1 MIRDKYNIIPVFLAA
16 LLHFLMLA
24 GMVFVYDFS
33 RPARPAVPLAITATL
48 VTEDELREPP
58 PAEEPVVIE
67 PDPELDP
74 EPEPEPQ
81 PDPAEELRRK
91 AEEQKRQEDLR
102 IEQQRIRAEE
112 EADRQRQ
119 RQAAEERRKREDAE
133 IERRRQEAERRRL
146 EDLARQQAENERL
159 RREAE
164 QAERRSRAEQ
174 ELADEELRL
183 ASLTAS
189 DEQRW
194 AFAIQQKVTRN
205 WIRPGSTIENLE
217 CIVDVRQLPGGEVV
231 NVTIVSCNG
240 DAAVRRSIEAAVK
253 KASPLPAPDNPSVF
267 QRNLQFTFKPEQ

>member
-1 MIRDKYNIIPVFLAA
+1 MISDKYNIIPVFLAA

-67 PDPELDP
+67 ADP

-133 IERRRQEAERRRL
+133 IERRRQEAERRRV
-146 EDLARQQAENERL
+146 EDLERQQAENERL

-164 QAERRSRAEQ
+164 RAERRSRAEQ

-240 DAAVRRSIEAAVK
+240 DAAVRRSIEAAVY
-253 KASPLPAPDNPSVF
+253 KASPLPAPDNPRIF
-267 QRNLQFTFKPEQ
+267 QRNLQFIFKPEQ

>member
-58 PAEEPVVIE
+58 PVEEPVVIE
-67 PDPELDP
+67 ADP

-112 EADRQRQ
+112 VADRQRQ

-133 IERRRQEAERRRL
+133 IERRRQEAERRRV
-146 EDLARQQAENERL
+146 EDLERQQAENERL

-164 QAERRSRAEQ
+164 RAERRSRAEQ

-183 ASLTAS
+183 ASLTAN

-231 NVTIVSCNG
+231 DVTIVSCNG

-253 KASPLPAPDNPSVF
+253 KASPLPAPDNPRIF